1 MTFLCDFLFCIR
13 TFDFRRFLHYNDG
26 RTSKEARQMKQKYHL
41 ALDTEER
48 RLILESL
55 NDLRNR
61 LIKAGKYTDAVDE
74 LMIKFAKAKLKK
86 FKVNFTE

>member
-1 MTFLCDFLFCIR
+1 
-13 TFDFRRFLHYNDG
+13 
-26 RTSKEARQMKQKYHL
+26 MKQKYHL
-41 ALDTEER
+41 PLDTEER

-86 FKVNFTE
+86 FEVNFTE

>member
-1 MTFLCDFLFCIR
+1 
-13 TFDFRRFLHYNDG
+13 
-26 RTSKEARQMKQKYHL
+26 MKQKYHL
-41 ALDTEER
+41 TLDAEER
-48 RLILESL
+48 RLIIESL

-61 LIKAGKYTDAVDE
+61 LIKASKYTDAGDE

>member
-1 MTFLCDFLFCIR
+1 
-13 TFDFRRFLHYNDG
+13 
-26 RTSKEARQMKQKYHL
+26 MKQKYHL

-74 LMIKFAKAKLKK
+74 LMIKFAKLKK
-86 FKVNFTE
+86 FEVNFTE

>member
-1 MTFLCDFLFCIR
+1 
-13 TFDFRRFLHYNDG
+13 
-26 RTSKEARQMKQKYHL
+26 MKQKYHL

-74 LMIKFAKAKLKK
+74 LMIKFAKAKPKK

>member
-1 MTFLCDFLFCIR
+1 
-13 TFDFRRFLHYNDG
+13 
-26 RTSKEARQMKQKYHL
+26 MKQKYHL

-74 LMIKFAKAKLKK
+74 LMIKFAKSKLKK
-86 FKVNFTE
+86 FEVNFTE

>member
-1 MTFLCDFLFCIR
+1 
-13 TFDFRRFLHYNDG
+13 
-26 RTSKEARQMKQKYHL
+26 MKQKYHL

-86 FKVNFTE
+86 FEVNFTE

>member
-1 MTFLCDFLFCIR
+1 
-13 TFDFRRFLHYNDG
+13 
-26 RTSKEARQMKQKYHL
+26 MKQKYHL

-74 LMIKFAKAKLKK
+74 LMIKFTKAKLKK

>member
-1 MTFLCDFLFCIR
+1 
-13 TFDFRRFLHYNDG
+13 
-26 RTSKEARQMKQKYHL
+26 MKQKYHL
-41 ALDTEER
+41 ALDTEKR

>member
-1 MTFLCDFLFCIR
+1 
-13 TFDFRRFLHYNDG
+13 
-26 RTSKEARQMKQKYHL
+26 MKQKYHL